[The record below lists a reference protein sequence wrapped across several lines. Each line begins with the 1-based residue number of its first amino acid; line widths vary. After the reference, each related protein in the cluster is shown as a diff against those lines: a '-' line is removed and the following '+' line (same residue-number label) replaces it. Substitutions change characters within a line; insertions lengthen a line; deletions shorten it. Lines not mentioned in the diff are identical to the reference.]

1 MKFFQSLL
9 LVLATV
15 ASTACA
21 QQQSPD
27 ALKPASLPKNTQG
40 LAVATFAG
48 GCFWSVQ
55 ETFREVRGVRETLAG
70 YAGGKAQNP
79 TYEEV
84 AGQGTGHAESVQVYY
99 DPKQVSY
106 QQLLDVFFLGAHNP
120 TELNYQG
127 PDRGPEYRSVAF
139 YRTPQEK
146 QQIEAEIKKINA
158 SRHYGTEPV
167 VTQVTPIQKFWPAES
182 YHQGFYRK
190 NPNQGYIANVSRPK
204 VEKFRKAFPNLLK
217 ADVAAR

>member
-1 MKFFQSLL
+1 MKVFQVLL
-9 LVLATV
+9 LFLATI
-15 ASTACA
+15 ASSACA
-21 QQQSPD
+21 QQQSPN
-27 ALKPASLPKNTQG
+27 ALKPAPLPNNTQG

-55 ETFREVRGVRETLAG
+55 ETFREVRGVRETVAG
-70 YAGGKAQNP
+70 YAGGKVQNP

-84 AGQGTGHAESVQVYY
+84 AGQKTGHAESVQVYY

-127 PDRGPEYRSVAF
+127 PDHGPEYRSVAF

-158 SRHYGTEPV
+158 SHHYSEPV
-167 VTQVTPIQKFWPAES
+167 VTQVTSMPKFWSAEG

-217 ADVAAR
+217 SDVAAR

>member
-1 MKFFQSLL
+1 MKPFQAILGL
-9 LVLATV
+9 LATV
-15 ASTACA
+15 AFTACT
-21 QQQSPD
+21 QKSPQSI
-27 ALKPASLPKNTQG
+27 KPAALPQNTQG

-70 YAGGKAQNP
+70 YAGGETQNP

-84 AGQGTGHAESVQVYY
+84 AGQQTGHAEAVQVYY

-106 QQLLDVFFLGAHNP
+106 QQLLNVFFLGAHNP

-139 YRTPQEK
+139 YRTPQEQ
-146 QQIEAEIKKINA
+146 QQIEAEIKKVNT
-158 SRHYGTEPV
+158 SHHYAEPV
-167 VTQVTPIQKFWPAES
+167 VTQVTPIRKFWPAEG
-182 YHQGFYRK
+182 YHQGFYRE
-190 NPNQGYIANVSRPK
+190 NPNQGYIVNVSRPK
-204 VEKFRKAFPNLLK
+204 VEKFRKMFPNLLT
-217 ADVAAR
+217 ADVATH